1 MFGDKFNFG
10 ALLKNA
16 KKMQQMMEDTQG
28 ELSKI
33 EVNGEAG
40 GGAVKVT
47 LTARHDAK
55 SVSIDDDILKEDKKI
70 LEDLIAAAFNDAA
83 HKVEKITKEKMM
95 DASKLFGD
103 VAGTDE
109 SDKS

>member
-28 ELSKI
+28 ELAKI
-33 EVNGEAG
+33 EVSGEAG

-47 LTARHDAK
+47 LTARHDVK
-55 SVSIDDDILKEDKKI
+55 NVSIDDDILKEDKKI

-95 DASKLFGD
+95 DASKLFG
-103 VAGTDE
+103 GMTDSE
-109 SDKS
+109 QEEK